1 MVKIGVT
8 GHRFLKETNKI
19 IKGVD
24 EALKMVEKKFGTP
37 FIVVSSL
44 GEGADCLV
52 VHRAQSMREETK
64 LIALLPLR
72 MEDYMEDFSSL
83 VSKVD
88 FINLLETADQLFE
101 LDKGDSRTQ
110 RYFLAGKQILD
121 QCDVLIAVWDGQK
134 SQGEGGTAE
143 IVALARE
150 RGLPLAWIH
159 AGNRLAGTKKPTSL
173 GESQGKVTYERF
185 D

>member
-19 IKGVD
+19 IKAID
-24 EALKMVEKKFGTP
+24 EALKRVEKKFGPP
-37 FIVVSSL
+37 FIMFSAL

-52 VHRAQSMREETK
+52 VHRAQAMREDTQ

-72 MEDYMEDFSSL
+72 LEDFMEDFSSL

-88 FINLLETADQLFE
+88 FINLVETADQLFE
-101 LDKGDSRTQ
+101 QDEGGSRTQ
-110 RYFLAGKQILD
+110 RYLLVGKQILD
-121 QCDVLIAVWDGQK
+121 QCDVLIAVWDGK
-134 SQGEGGTAE
+134 TSQGEGGTAE
-143 IVALARE
+143 VVALARE

-159 AGNRLAGTKKPTSL
+159 AGNRLTGTNKPTSL